1 MHPDSGSFH
10 AALHHFSLK
19 YVSIPAKK
27 CLAQRKNFSLP
38 VTLGVFRYTLT
49 GGIQREEKSRI
60 LALFFAAVSAS
71 AANTTTRKAAD
82 FRDYD
87 DAARVVQMG
96 TYNGRCSMFRPWP
109 AQTTFTA
116 EAKSSLRRR
125 NIKGSV
131 LIHTDSGFLDTKRK
145 NPRNRAIPL
154 YRDTTCHP
162 HARERR
168 YPLPHSFCRLMP
180 GTE

>member
-1 MHPDSGSFH
+1 M
-10 AALHHFSLK
+10 
-19 YVSIPAKK
+19 KK
-27 CLAQRKNFSLP
+27 K
-38 VTLGVFRYTLT
+38 
-49 GGIQREEKSRI
+49 RI
-60 LALFFAAVSAS
+60 LALFLAAVSCLSLAVSAS
-71 AANTTTRKAAD
+71 AADTTTRKAAD

-131 LIHTDSGFLDTKRK
+131 LIHTDSGFLDTKRNCRHFDSSFSVTCFSELK
-145 NPRNRAIPL
+145 IRNTFCIDPSLENSRINKTRINL
-154 YRDTTCHP
+154 FLFFRKTERFLSKRDTLH
-162 HARERR
+162 
-168 YPLPHSFCRLMP
+168 
-180 GTE
+180 

>member
-1 MHPDSGSFH
+1 M
-10 AALHHFSLK
+10 
-19 YVSIPAKK
+19 KK
-27 CLAQRKNFSLP
+27 K
-38 VTLGVFRYTLT
+38 
-49 GGIQREEKSRI
+49 RI
-60 LALFFAAVSAS
+60 LALFLAAVSCLSLAVSAS

-109 AQTTFTA
+109 AQTTCTA

-145 NPRNRAIPL
+145 NPRNHCGFKDFSGAAGQIRTADLVITNDAL
-154 YRDTTCHP
+154 YRLSYSSKSLSQ
-162 HARERR
+162 ER
-168 YPLPHSFCRLMP
+168 SVIIA
-180 GTE
+180 

>member
-1 MHPDSGSFH
+1 MHPDSGPFH
-10 AALHHFSLK
+10 AALRHFSLK

-60 LALFFAAVSAS
+60 LALFLAAVSAS

-109 AQTTFTA
+109 AQTTCTA
-116 EAKSSLRRR
+116 AAKSSLRRR

-131 LIHTDSGFLDTKRK
+131 LIRTDSGFLDTKRK
-145 NPRNRAIPL
+145 NPRNREISRIFL
-154 YRDTTCHP
+154 ELLGRF
-162 HARERR
+162 E
-168 YPLPHSFCRLMP
+168 LPTSSLPMTRS
-180 GTE
+180 TD

>member
-1 MHPDSGSFH
+1 MASRAIAYRTGERASVP
-10 AALHHFSLK
+10 LK
-19 YVSIPAKK
+19 FQEGFNVKK
-27 CLAQRKNFSLP
+27 K
-38 VTLGVFRYTLT
+38 
-49 GGIQREEKSRI
+49 RI
-60 LALFFAAVSAS
+60 LAMILAVVSCLSLAVGAS

-109 AQTTFTA
+109 AETTCTA
-116 EAKSSLRRR
+116 EANSSLRRR

-131 LIHTDSGFLDTKRK
+131 LIRTDSGFLDTKRK